1 MCCKIKQ
8 GGDIV
13 GKELKCTCGKLL
25 AKIDENGNIKVWCKS
40 CKKEV
45 PLQIERENFI
55 MNRFMRK
62 D

>member
-1 MCCKIKQ
+1 M
-8 GGDIV
+8 

-55 MNRFMRK
+55 MNRFMRR

>member
-1 MCCKIKQ
+1 ME
-8 GGDIV
+8 
-13 GKELKCTCGKLL
+13 KEIHCECGKLL
-25 AKIDENGNIKVWCKS
+25 AKIDNDGKIKVWCKS

-45 PLQIERENFI
+45 PLEVVRESFF